1 MYFRYIKHLKFH
13 LLIFSFFIYMQKL
26 DRSLIPATHQLQLT
40 ISREPEIIYLKNKI
54 EVQLLHLNETQLI
67 RIDFMF
73 KGGQWLEK
81 HPQQARF
88 AFSQLKEGTKTY
100 SADSISEKLDFL
112 GATIT
117 SSTNLSYSYL
127 TIQCLRKHL
136 KEVLQIVSSMLNEP
150 LYDAVKLQIA
160 VNQARTAFLI
170 NQKKVATV
178 CRNKFYAEI
187 LGQSH
192 PMGRYQTV
200 EDYDS
205 LTTKHLQDYYNENIT
220 SRNCSLFIT
229 GGYENEDIDLIFQ
242 LFGEGQWGGTNNQ
255 APQIKPI
262 PATPFKER
270 HFSVKMPE
278 PTVQAAVKVGCLLP
292 MQDDADMPY
301 IRLLSVLLS
310 GYFGSRLMNS
320 IRETKGLTY
329 DISGSLLSIPF
340 QTVYVIQT
348 ETPNA
353 CVQQVIDEIYIE
365 LQKLCLEPIPD
376 EELMQVK
383 NYIIGNVLRRCELTF
398 NLPSLLM
405 GLSFRGKT
413 LHDFVE
419 SNQKINQVDTTLLL
433 NIAKKYFSPE
443 RFVDCFALG

>member
-1 MYFRYIKHLKFH
+1 MY
-13 LLIFSFFIYMQKL
+13 KL
-26 DRSLIPATHQLQLT
+26 ERSIAPATHQLQLS
-40 ISREPEIIYLKNKI
+40 ISREPEVILLNNKI
-54 EVQLLHLNETQLI
+54 EVQLLHLTETQLL

-112 GATIT
+112 GATIS
-117 SSTNLSYSYL
+117 SSTNLSYSCV
-127 TIQCLRKHL
+127 TVQCLRKHL
-136 KEVLQIVSSMLNEP
+136 HEVLQIVCSMFNEP
-150 LYDAVKLQIA
+150 LYDEAKFQIA
-160 VNQARTAFLI
+160 LNQARTAFLI

-178 CRNKFYAEI
+178 CRNQFYAEL
-187 LGQSH
+187 LGPSH
-192 PMGRYQTV
+192 PMGRYKQV

-205 LTTKHLQDYYNENIT
+205 LTTQLLQDYHTENIT
-220 SRNCSLFIT
+220 SNNCSLFIT
-229 GGYENEDIDLIFQ
+229 GGYESEDIDLISK
-242 LFGEGQWGGTNNQ
+242 LFGEGHWGGGNRQ
-255 APQIKPI
+255 PVKIEPI
-262 PATPFKER
+262 PTVSFKGR
-270 HFSVKMPE
+270 HFSTTMPE
-278 PTVQAAVKVGCLLP
+278 QTVQAAVNVGCLLP

-348 ETPNA
+348 ETPNL
-353 CVQQVIDEIYIE
+353 CVQQVVDEIYVE
-365 LQKLCLEPIPD
+365 LQKLCQEPIPD
-376 EELMQVK
+376 AELKQVK

-405 GLSFRGKT
+405 GLSFRGKS

-419 SNQKINQVDTTLLL
+419 SNRKINQADSSLLI
-433 NIAKKYFSPE
+433 NIANIYFSPE
-443 RFVDCFALG
+443 RFIDCCALG

>member
-1 MYFRYIKHLKFH
+1 
-13 LLIFSFFIYMQKL
+13 MQKL

-40 ISREPEIIYLKNKI
+40 ISREPEIIFLKNNI

-73 KGGQWLEK
+73 KGGQWLET

-100 SADSISEKLDFL
+100 SADTISEKLDFL

-127 TIQCLRKHL
+127 TVQCLRKHL
-136 KEVLQIVSSMLNEP
+136 KEVLQIVCSMLNEP
-150 LYDAVKLQIA
+150 LYDATKLQIA
-160 VNQARTAFLI
+160 VNQAKTAFLI

-192 PMGRYQTV
+192 PMGRYQQV

-205 LTTKHLQDYYNENIT
+205 LTTKHLEDYYKENIT
-220 SRNCSLFIT
+220 SNNCFLFIT
-229 GGYENEDIDLIFQ
+229 GGFEDEDVNLISQ
-242 LFGEGQWGGTNNQ
+242 LFGEGHWGGTNNQ
-255 APQIKPI
+255 SPQIKPI
-262 PATPFKER
+262 TATPFKER

-329 DISGSLLSIPF
+329 DISGSILSIPF
-340 QTVYVIQT
+340 QTVFVIQT

-353 CVQQVIDEIYIE
+353 CVQQVIDEIYVE
-365 LQKLCLEPIPD
+365 LQKLCSEPIPD
-376 EELMQVK
+376 VELMQVK
-383 NYIIGNVLRRCELTF
+383 NYIVGNVLRRCELTF

-405 GLSFRGKT
+405 GLSFRGEK

-419 SNQKINQVDTTLLL
+419 SNQKINQVDYTLLL
-433 NIAKKYFSPE
+433 DIANKYFSPE
-443 RFVDCFALG
+443 RFIDCCALG